1 MSGTDDLTPPRAT
14 KRGDYSKINDRLL
27 LERTADGMLELRQDH
42 RRLRNEVRLVLRP
55 YARPWYERGAPA
67 AIALVLIL
75 WFAWTT
81 MHTSSAAPEP
91 THATQANR

>member
-1 MSGTDDLTPPRAT
+1 MGTDDLTPPRAT
-14 KRGDYSKINDRLL
+14 KRGDYSAINDRAL
-27 LERTADGMLELRQDH
+27 LERTADGMLETRAEV
-42 RRLRNEVRLVLRP
+42 RRLRDEVRQALKP

-81 MHTSSAAPEP
+81 MHTPSAAVEP